1 MVYSRCAKIG
11 VWAKALP
18 DSRDSASKLIHDK
31 RTSMRLRPSTFIVTT
46 RAVGAAAEAKQA
58 TEQSS
63 KDAWRNLRHPTI
75 GEYVGLS

>member
-1 MVYSRCAKIG
+1 MGIE
-11 VWAKALP
+11 LP
-18 DSRDSASKLIHDK
+18 ILIE
-31 RTSMRLRPSTFIVTT
+31 TT

>member
-1 MVYSRCAKIG
+1 VVYSWPETLMLW
-11 VWAKALP
+11 VE
-18 DSRDSASKLIHDK
+18 
-31 RTSMRLRPSTFIVTT
+31 RLRAPGRALSAIPRKQAGMGIELPILIETT